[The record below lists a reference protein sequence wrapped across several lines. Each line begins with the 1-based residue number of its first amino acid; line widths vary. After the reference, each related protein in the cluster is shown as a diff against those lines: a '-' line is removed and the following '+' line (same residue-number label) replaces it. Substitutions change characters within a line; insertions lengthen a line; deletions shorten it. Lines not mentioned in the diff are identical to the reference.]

1 MRAGLRPR
9 RGLLRG
15 GVLRLGELRRRGGD
29 RGRLAGGLRGLRL
42 RDFLGGLRA
51 GDRDRLRDSLVEV
64 GFGLGGGDFFLAGL
78 CAGLFD
84 LLLALLLEPLELELE
99 SLEELLSELELSEL
113 ELRCLA
119 GAILK

>member
-15 GVLRLGELRRRGGD
+15 GVLRRGEGRRRGGE

-51 GDRDRLRDSLVEV
+51 GERDRLRDSVVVEV
-64 GFGLGGGDFFLAGL
+64 GLGLGGGDFFFARLAAGL
-78 CAGLFD
+78 LD
-84 LLLALLLEPLELELE
+84 LLLALKIP
-99 SLEELLSELELSEL
+99 
-113 ELRCLA
+113 RC
-119 GAILK
+119 